1 LTCSEAV
8 SYSVREGKGGR
19 AVSLAATKIIVLP
32 ESWASRIAAGEVVE
46 RPASVVKELVENSLD
61 AGAKEISVWVEGSGS
76 SLIRVSDDGEGIPSR
91 ELPLALERHATS
103 KLREEAD
110 LFRISTLGFR
120 GEALPSIG
128 SVSRLEIVSRCRQEE
143 IGARLRVEGGKKGEL
158 GAAGSPV
165 GTQVEIRDLFFN
177 TPARR
182 KFLKSPATEL
192 SHICDVINRMA
203 LAYDQVHF
211 RLQHGTRVLCDYV
224 ATRRLEDRLQQV
236 LGREITGGMIPFSWN
251 GGKIQIS
258 GFLSTAPE
266 SFSQS
271 RYLMTY
277 VNGRSVRDR
286 TLTHAVLQGYDT
298 LLMKGR
304 YPAAVVFLKIPHEEV
319 DVNVHPAKYEVRF
332 RRQTEVHEAMV
343 EAVCEALKGEA
354 KEPSVKKAGERISPF
369 VVSEPAFSYETSIP
383 FERPPSRT
391 VSMTE
396 SSLASLDPAVGG
408 FFSSLQVLGQIL
420 GCYLV
425 CVSSRGMVLIDQ
437 HAAHERA
444 AFERMRGQL
453 QRGEIERQSLLIPQ
467 LIELPYGEA
476 VLLEGNLNLIN
487 QLGFV
492 VEGFGPRT
500 FAIKAAP
507 ALLPPGDYRG
517 IVREMVGEIAE
528 IGQSSELRQE
538 LEARLMTLACHSVV
552 RANRKL
558 DPEEIQALLRELDQ
572 IDFATQCPHGRPV
585 LLEFTREQLER
596 MFKRV

>member
-1 LTCSEAV
+1 M
-8 SYSVREGKGGR
+8 
-19 AVSLAATKIIVLP
+19 
-32 ESWASRIAAGEVVE
+32 
-46 RPASVVKELVENSLD
+46 VKELVENSLD
-61 AGAKEISVWVEGSGS
+61 AGAKEIAVLLEGSGGA
-76 SLIRVSDDGEGIPSR
+76 LIRVSDDGEGIPSR

-103 KLREEAD
+103 KLRDEAD

-128 SVSRLEIVSRCRQEE
+128 SVSRLEILSRCREEE
-143 IGARLRVEGGKKGEL
+143 IGARLRVDGGKPGEPE
-158 GAAGSPV
+158 AAGSPA
-165 GTQVEIRDLFFN
+165 GTRVEVRDLFFN

-192 SHICDVINRMA
+192 SHVCDLINRMA
-203 LAYDQVHF
+203 LAYGEVHF
-211 RLQHGTRVLCDYV
+211 RLQHGARIICDYV
-224 ATRRLEDRLQQV
+224 AARRLEDRLEQV
-236 LGREITGGMIPFSWN
+236 LGREIARAMIPFSRQR
-251 GGKIQIS
+251 GEIQLT
-258 GFLSTAPE
+258 GFLSAAPA

-277 VNGRSVRDR
+277 VNGRPVRDR

-304 YPAAVVFLKIPHEEV
+304 YPAAVLFLKIPYEEV

-332 RRQTEVHEAMV
+332 RRQAEVHEAVV
-343 EAVCEALKGEA
+343 EAVREALKGEA
-354 KEPSVKKAGERISPF
+354 KEPSVRGAGERTPAF
-369 VVSEPAFSYETSIP
+369 VVREQALQYATSP
-383 FERPPSRT
+383 LFDRYPLPPRS
-391 VSMTE
+391 VTE
-396 SSLASLDPAVGG
+396 SAAAVSDRVPGG

-425 CVSSRGMVLIDQ
+425 CVSLRGMVLIDQ

-453 QRGEIERQSLLIPQ
+453 ERGGIERQSLLIPQ
-467 LIELPYGEA
+467 LLELPQNEA
-476 VLLEGNLNLIN
+476 VLLEGSLEWVN

-492 VEGFGPRT
+492 VEEFGLRT

-517 IVREMVGEIAE
+517 IVKEMVGEIAE
-528 IGQSSELRQE
+528 IGQSAGARQE
-538 LEARLMTLACHSVV
+538 LEERLMTLACHSVV

-558 DPEEIQALLRELDQ
+558 DAEEIQALLRELDQ

-585 LLEFTREQLER
+585 LLEFTQEQLER